1 MIIRYTVYILHYIK
15 YLHGGCL
22 STGRWYRRHY
32 THTSL
37 WRRVPFYTIHQEL
50 HAPLLT
56 DYHRLIFMTATTW
69 AMVDWRQP
77 QIMWVVILV
86 TVFIRRHLHW
96 IILWLWLM
104 IYVNLYL
111 SAYSHRVSDSISVWW
126 QKFSWASSG
135 IYQKYV
141 VLGDNHRQT
150 LCFVIMTYN
159 SFHHSFGDLLH

>member
-1 MIIRYTVYILHYIK
+1 MIIRYTIYILHYIK

-96 IILWLWLM
+96 IILCFLLTLTDD
-104 IYVNLYL
+104 IRQSLLIGISSSSQRQYL
-111 SAYSHRVSDSISVWW
+111 CMTTTIL
-126 QKFSWASSG
+126 
-135 IYQKYV
+135 
-141 VLGDNHRQT
+141 LGVIVDLPK
-150 LCFVIMTYN
+150 LCCYL
-159 SFHHSFGDLLH
+159 G

>member
-1 MIIRYTVYILHYIK
+1 MIIRYTIYILHYIK

-37 WRRVPFYTIHQEL
+37 WRRVPFYTIHQKL

-96 IILWLWLM
+96 IILCFLLTLTDD
-104 IYVNLYL
+104 IRQSLLIGISSSSQRQYL
-111 SAYSHRVSDSISVWW
+111 CMTTTIL
-126 QKFSWASSG
+126 
-135 IYQKYV
+135 
-141 VLGDNHRQT
+141 LGVIVDLPK
-150 LCFVIMTYN
+150 LCCYL
-159 SFHHSFGDLLH
+159 G